1 MLKHFWFWFA
11 RKMANNS
18 NNNSVIQ
25 APFLRLLSSASAD
38 NDCNNSI
45 LGVHGFVEYMPGDTN
60 LIISVPHGGDMRPPF
75 MDDRT
80 KSKFITLATL
90 NGEEISKSVSDEES
104 FIDED
109 DDTSD
114 KISTVADIFTK
125 EIAQTL
131 VSEFEILTS
140 RKPHLILAN
149 IHRSK
154 VDPNRPI
161 ENAALGN
168 KLAEAVYKDYHKFIV
183 EAKTRVEGPGLLID
197 LHGQNHHQNSIEI
210 GYLYTK
216 TMLNQGNYSSLV
228 SGPSVRA
235 LLARHQL
242 TPASLL
248 LGDLSL
254 GAMFEAAG
262 YRACP
267 SPRQPCPGRDR
278 YYKGGYITQT
288 HGSSGSQPQ
297 PGHNQNIDAIQLE
310 LPAEV
315 RHGGGPERREQ
326 FARSCAQVLVKF
338 METYYSPE
346 DTL

>member
-1 MLKHFWFWFA
+1 
-11 RKMANNS
+11 
-18 NNNSVIQ
+18 
-25 APFLRLLSSASAD
+25 
-38 NDCNNSI
+38 
-45 LGVHGFVEYMPGDTN
+45 
-60 LIISVPHGGDMRPPF
+60 MRPPF

-90 NGEEISKSVSDEES
+90 NGEEICKPVSDEES
-104 FIDED
+104 VIDED
-109 DDTSD
+109 DDTND

-131 VSEFEILTS
+131 VSEFEVLTS

-216 TMLNQGNYSSLV
+216 TMLNQGNYSSL
-228 SGPSVRA
+228 SAGPSVRA

-242 TPASLL
+242 TPAHRLEESDPPLRASQDLGPEQISCGEVSVVIL
-248 LGDLSL
+248 LGQQLTLSP
-254 GAMFEAAG
+254 F
-262 YRACP
+262 
-267 SPRQPCPGRDR
+267 PCTWSTSQ
-278 YYKGGYITQT
+278 IE
-288 HGSSGSQPQ
+288 HCSILHSCVLNSSNS
-297 PGHNQNIDAIQLE
+297 
-310 LPAEV
+310 
-315 RHGGGPERREQ
+315 
-326 FARSCAQVLVKF
+326 
-338 METYYSPE
+338 
-346 DTL
+346 